1 MSLQS
6 SESASSKRTTAA
18 IAVVVALLLVAA
30 ALAWHARAN
39 SAYWA
44 SITLGVPLETRYADA
59 YTATALE
66 PWNSR
71 YADRSRYVMAWLR
84 ADTLLS
90 AGAYNEAVALLSAT
104 IGRTLAEPD
113 LLALYHEAQ
122 AAQAVDTN
130 RKAHLQH
137 AHEGPGGTLRP
148 GDIER

>member
-1 MSLQS
+1 VSLHG
-6 SESASSKRTTAA
+6 SESGSSRRTPAVIA
-18 IAVVVALLLVAA
+18 IVVALLLVAS
-30 ALAWHARAN
+30 ALAWHAHAR

-44 SITLGVPLETRYADA
+44 SISLGVPLETRYADA
-59 YTATALE
+59 YTAAALE

-71 YADRSRYVMAWLR
+71 YTDRSRYVAAWLR

-90 AGAYNEAVALLSAT
+90 AGASNEAVALLSAT

-113 LLALYHEAQ
+113 LLALYHKAQ

-148 GDIER
+148 SDIER